1 MKDIKQ
7 KEEENEEDE
16 EEKEEEDIPEIKTIL
31 LGESGVG
38 KSNLANASIDLRFDP
53 NSKSTVNPVF
63 VKKKIVIFGK
73 NFELKLWDTAGLE
86 QYRALNK
93 LFYKNSNVV
102 IFVYDITNRKSFE
115 ELNYWI
121 KEIKDNLGDEPILG
135 ILGNKNDLEDSK
147 EVDDDMA
154 KKFAEKKGIKF
165 QVVSVKDNPKNFK
178 IFLRSLVK
186 EYLKKSGKVDITN
199 RSDIDSEFYNNN
211 NQGSCSIY

>member
-1 MKDIKQ
+1 M
-7 KEEENEEDE
+7 NWNY
-16 EEKEEEDIPEIKTIL
+16 
-31 LGESGVG
+31 G
-38 KSNLANASIDLRFDP
+38 
-53 NSKSTVNPVF
+53 NS
-63 VKKKIVIFGK
+63 
-73 NFELKLWDTAGLE
+73 AGLE

-121 KEIKDNLGDEPILG
+121 TEIKDNLGDEPILG

-154 KKFAEKKGIKF
+154 KKFAEINNIKF

-178 IFLRSLVK
+178 IFLRS
-186 EYLKKSGKVDITN
+186 GKVDIIN
-199 RSDIDSEFYNNN
+199 RSDIDSFIIFYIFKYIFKYFIIIN
-211 NQGSCSIY
+211 I